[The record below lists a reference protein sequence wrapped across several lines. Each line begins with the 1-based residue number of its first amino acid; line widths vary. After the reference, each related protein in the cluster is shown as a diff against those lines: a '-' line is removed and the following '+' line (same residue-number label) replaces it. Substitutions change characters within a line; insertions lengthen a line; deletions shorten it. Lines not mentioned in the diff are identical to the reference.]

1 MFTSRIHS
9 FALFLLVFLLFA
21 DSSAGRAQSGT
32 GSVSFGAVAIGQTS
46 PSQSV
51 TLTFSGGGTTAT
63 ELALTQ
69 GADKQDFATVS
80 GGSCATGQSYQAGA
94 TCTALVT
101 FTPQHA
107 GLRMGA
113 VELLDASGALLAGTY
128 ISGVGSGP
136 QVGFQLPTVAASGFP
151 YLGITADKGIAID
164 GNSNIFLASYN
175 SSTATESVV
184 EVPAGCAAN
193 ACVKQLPGSFYG
205 IWGLAVDGAGNVW
218 VGDVGASG
226 TITEILAAGGYASTK
241 LYHGSFGNQIGV
253 AVDGAGNI
261 YFTGSTAGSAYSVV
275 ELLAAGG
282 YSTVK
287 TLAAGYN
294 SLEGITVDALGN
306 VFFTDTVDKTLDEI
320 VAVNGSIPVSPT
332 IRTLASG
339 LKSVQS
345 VAVDSSGDLFVTT
358 AGTSGAGIYEWLV
371 TGGYANSILVSNGFN
386 APTGIAVTAGGD
398 LFIIDSNQ
406 AGGSVLFKI
415 GRATTPGIAFP
426 TPTAPGE
433 TDTADGP
440 QRVTLQ
446 NLGNQPLSLATLTFS
461 NANFSLDSGTTTC
474 DASITLAAGDNC
486 DLGILFHPTST
497 GANITGALSLTDNSG
512 NAAGAKQSLP
522 LSGAGLFTPAINLKI
537 SSSIIAVSQPLTL
550 SIAVNGGSGNA
561 VPTGTVQVNA
571 PGYTA
576 PAAVLVGGAASVTIP
591 PGTLSPG
598 ALTLAIAYIPD
609 TASSIVYTP
618 ATTQLS
624 VTVTSTIL
632 NAPTVTVTPAVGFLS
647 IGQALSVTVA
657 VSQASGSPVPTG
669 TISLA
674 GANYTSPATTLSS
687 GTTTITIP
695 PNSLVL
701 GTDELVATYTP
712 DSASTTIY
720 VPAAGAALVAVNAAS
735 TAPAASPVDFGSIDI
750 GKTSAA
756 HAIPITF
763 PADATPATF
772 LVTTLGAT
780 GKDFAS
786 LPGGTCGAGISVA
799 AGQSCTVSVAFTPAF
814 AGLRS
819 GAVIA
824 LDANGQQLAF
834 TYLHGSGSGAQLSV
848 QADFYSSYN
857 GISAPNYPYSFST
870 LADGFSHPNVAID
883 GAGNVFV
890 ADLGIGAVREI
901 PAGCTSASCVKMI
914 VQAFYGPSAL
924 AVDGAGNIFVA
935 EVGNNDVKKIPPG
948 CTSYSCIE
956 TVGTGFNQPYGLSVD
971 ADGNIFVADTFNN
984 AIKEVVAA
992 GGYTTIK
999 TLASGLDL
1007 PWSVVVNAGGDL
1019 FVAEGGDQCTTY
1031 LPGECSYINTSLL
1044 EITAASGYSTIQ
1056 TISSGGFGKPFGLA
1070 IDGSGNVFEAD
1081 YGDACATEFTAGS
1094 AYATGRRLCESGSF
1108 NAIFPEG
1115 LAVDGADNLYL
1126 DDVIRGKVYKM
1137 DYANL
1142 PSINFR
1148 TATLEGVADVDD
1160 GLQVVSVQNNGTA
1173 PLTISSLSLSNSSFK
1188 LESSVTTCSTST
1200 PIAVGASCYL
1210 AVSFS
1215 PTVTGPIAAT
1225 LTLTDNNLNQNST
1238 TQLIQITAVAL
1249 PPTPS
1254 ILTTPA
1260 NPTTA
1265 TTATFTF
1272 SDTQTPITFVCSI
1285 DSLPFAA
1292 CASPATYTAL
1302 SGGAHAFQVKA
1313 KDTVG
1318 NLSLAAI
1325 YNWVEDSVG
1334 PPAPAITSAPAYFT
1348 NADTAAFAFTDARAG
1363 VTYQCSLDGVAFT
1376 TCASGIS
1383 YSGMAPPAT
1392 VYIQT
1397 ARHSFAVK
1405 AVDASSNFS
1414 PETTFSWT
1422 TYNQVFS
1429 ATPVDF
1435 GPLPV
1440 GQTSSPQSVTFNP
1453 TYDELQVAGP
1463 IATIDATTLGVTG
1476 LDFTVTDPGTCTV
1489 GTTLAKGT
1497 TCTLKA
1503 TFTPKYPGQRKGA
1516 VVLLD
1521 SKGNGIGEAYLQ
1533 GTGTAPQ
1540 VTFGPYSTV
1549 TYNILPP
1556 QNNADP
1562 GKDLVAPVTDVTLD
1576 GAGNIYASDLFIA
1589 SVDGSVSVST
1599 GDIWKFPV
1607 GCNGPTCSTLA
1618 ASGAG
1623 TTLASFLP
1631 NSLTMDGAGVLWAND
1646 PALFVS
1652 NLPTVGTWYPTQC
1665 SYLANFPSFMDVA
1678 ADGSGNIA
1686 MVGNG
1691 LLQSCFYGLGVGQ
1704 KSQTTSFDF
1713 STNTPSLTIDPAGN
1727 FFVADTGNNAIKEV
1741 LASSGYTIDRTVGSG
1756 FSSPYGVTSDAF
1768 GNIYV
1773 ADTGNNAVKEI
1784 VASSGYTQVLTVAT
1798 FDPKVVTPEKLTVDA
1813 QGNIYIATSAYN
1825 TSSVYSTLAQ
1835 PFVKLD
1841 FADAPALNFSTST
1854 KIGTTD
1860 STDGTLVATVR
1871 NNGNQPLTF
1880 SGLAITANFSIDS
1893 DTTTCSTSAPL
1904 ASGATCT
1911 VGVFFT
1917 PNAPGALTGTLT
1929 LTDNALNL
1937 TGATQ
1942 QFALSGTAFSTP
1954 ATATPTVIVAPG
1966 SANITTAQ
1974 SDAVTITVSGASG
1987 SPTATGGVS
1996 LIVGAYTSAT
2006 VPLVTGSAT
2015 INLPAG
2021 VMALGTDTVNAVYSP
2036 DTASS
2041 TTYGP
2046 GAGSAKITVSAVPA
2060 TTPTVSVIPAAID
2073 ISVQQSLSVLI
2084 AVTGGSGNPTPTG
2097 TVTLSG
2103 GNYASLASTLTNG
2116 STALTIPAGY
2126 LPSGNQ
2132 TLTAYYTPDPI
2143 SQANYTSASGSGLVA
2158 VEAAAKS
2165 TPTVSV
2171 TPSSPTILANQPL
2184 QVTVQLPAAVG
2195 HSAPTGSIVLSSGA
2209 YASTAF
2215 SLSMGRVTLTIP
2227 AGTLAIG
2234 SDTLTATYSPDS
2246 ASLLTYAS
2254 ASGAAAVTVNS
2265 PRVATSTSLHAS
2277 ASSVAYGTSVT
2288 FTVGVTPASGTGTPS
2303 GSVSLMDGA
2312 STLATLT
2319 LDSSG
2324 AATYSTSTLAAGI
2337 HSLTAVYQGDA
2348 NDTAS
2353 TSATVSVTVAQALLA
2368 TTTTL
2373 QASASSVVAGTSLT
2387 FTANVSQIL
2396 LSAVH
2401 LAPNALAPTGTVT
2414 FLDGT
2419 ASLGTAILN
2428 SSGIA
2433 TFSTATLVAGTHS
2446 LTATYS
2452 GDAGDTAS
2460 TSAPITVTVAAAVQ
2474 TASLTPSSLSFTAL
2488 SGVTSAAQVVTLSN
2502 TGNIALGITG
2512 ISITGTDPSAFAQS
2526 TTCGVS
2532 LAPASSC
2539 TISLTFSPTS
2549 AASFAAILSV
2559 ADNATGSP
2567 QTVTLSGTGTAA
2579 PNFTL
2584 SASPAAQTVPAGTV
2598 ATYTLTISPQNGA
2611 FNHAVSLSV
2620 TGLPQGATATFAP
2633 ASVNPGSSA
2642 ATSQLSIQTVSTT
2655 AARSQPSIWP
2665 IGGPALALIGLF
2677 FLPGKRR
2684 RQWLALGVL
2693 FLAALGAL
2701 TLSGCGGGFALNT
2714 PSAKIYSITVSATSS
2729 QDVQTTTV
2737 QLTVK

>member
-1 MFTSRIHS
+1 MFSARMQS
-9 FALFLLVFLLFA
+9 LALFLSVSFLFA
-21 DSSAGRAQSGT
+21 GPSAGRAQSGT
-32 GSVSFGAVAIGQTS
+32 GFVSFGTVAIGQTS
-46 PSQSV
+46 PSQTV
-51 TLTFSGGGTTAT
+51 TLTFSSAGTTAT

-69 GADKQDFATVS
+69 GADKLDFAIVS
-80 GGSCATGQSYQAGA
+80 GGSCTTGQSYQAGA

-101 FTPQHA
+101 FAPQHA

-113 VELLDASGALLAGTY
+113 LELRDASGALLAGTF
-128 ISGVGSGP
+128 ISGAGSGP

-184 EVPAGCAAN
+184 EVPAGCTAN
-193 ACVKQLPGSFYG
+193 TCVKQLPGSFYG

-287 TLAAGYN
+287 TLATGYN
-294 SLEGITVDALGN
+294 SLEGLTVDAVGN

-320 VAVNGSIPVSPT
+320 VAANGSIPASPA

-339 LKSVQS
+339 LKSVQG

-371 TGGYANSILVSNGFN
+371 NGGYANSILVSNGFN

-398 LFIIDSNQ
+398 LFIVDSNQ
-406 AGGSVLFKI
+406 AGGSALFKI

-461 NANFSLDSGTTTC
+461 NANFSLDSSTTTC
-474 DASITLAAGDNC
+474 DATITLAAGDNC
-486 DLGILFHPTST
+486 DLGVLFHPTST
-497 GANITGALSLTDNSG
+497 GANITGTLSVTDNSG

-550 SIAVNGGSGNA
+550 SIALNGGGGNA
-561 VPTGTVQVNA
+561 VPAGTVQVNA
-571 PGYTA
+571 PGYAA
-576 PAAVLVGGAASVTIP
+576 PVAVLVGGAASVTIP

-618 ATTQLS
+618 TTTQLS

-647 IGQALSVTVA
+647 IGQALTVTVA

-695 PNSLVL
+695 PYSLVL

-735 TAPAASPVDFGSIDI
+735 TAPAASPVDFGSIGI
-750 GKTSAA
+750 GKTSAV
-756 HAIPITF
+756 HTIPITF

-772 LVTTLGAT
+772 LVTTLGAS

-786 LPGGTCGAGISVA
+786 LPGGTCGTGISIA

-819 GAVIA
+819 GAVVA

-834 TYLHGSGSGAQLSV
+834 TYVHGSGTGAQLSV
-848 QADFYSSYN
+848 QSDFYSSYN
-857 GISAPNYPYSFST
+857 GITAPNYPYSFST

-924 AVDGAGNIFVA
+924 ALDGAGNIFVA

-1044 EITAASGYSTIQ
+1044 EITAASGYSTIH

-1081 YGDACATEFTAGS
+1081 YGDSCATEFTAGS

-1115 LAVDGADNLYL
+1115 LAVDGADNLYV
-1126 DDVIRGKVYKM
+1126 DDVIRGKVYKL
-1137 DYANL
+1137 DYADL
-1142 PSINFR
+1142 PPINFR

-1173 PLTISSLSLSNSSFK
+1173 PLAISSLTISNSSFK
-1188 LESSVTTCSTST
+1188 LDSTLTTCSTST
-1200 PIAVGASCYL
+1200 PVAVGASCYL

-1225 LTLTDNNLNQNST
+1225 LTLTDNNLNQSAT

-1249 PPTPS
+1249 PPTPV
-1254 ILTTPA
+1254 ILTTPG
-1260 NPTTA
+1260 NPTIA

-1292 CASPATYTAL
+1292 CASPATYAAL

-1383 YSGMAPPAT
+1383 YTGMAPPVT

-1397 ARHSFAVK
+1397 VRHSFAVK
-1405 AVDASSNFS
+1405 AVDASSNVS
-1414 PETTFSWT
+1414 PEATFSWT

-1435 GPLPV
+1435 GPVAV
-1440 GQTSSPQSVTFNP
+1440 GQTSSAQILTFNP
-1453 TYDELQVAGP
+1453 TYDELLVAGP
-1463 IATIDATTLGVTG
+1463 IATINATTLGVTG
-1476 LDFTVTDPGTCTV
+1476 LDFTVTDPGTCAV
-1489 GTTLAKGT
+1489 GNTLAKGT

-1516 VVLLD
+1516 VLLID
-1521 SKGNGIGEAYLQ
+1521 AKGNGIAEAYLQ

-1549 TYNILPP
+1549 TYNILAP
-1556 QNNADP
+1556 QNNANP
-1562 GKDLVAPVTDVTLD
+1562 GLNLIAPVSDVTVD
-1576 GAGNIYASDLFIA
+1576 GAGNVYATDLLIG
-1589 SVDGSVSVST
+1589 SVDQSIAVSS

-1607 GCNGPTCSTLA
+1607 GCTGPSCNINVA
-1618 ASGAG
+1618 ASSKSPG
-1623 TTLASFLP
+1623 TFVVLPTGLA
-1631 NSLTMDGAGVLWAND
+1631 MDGGGVLWAAEPYLTAQYID
-1646 PALFVS
+1646 
-1652 NLPTVGTWYPTQC
+1652 TVANWYPTQC
-1665 SYLANFPSFMDVA
+1665 SLVSGAMSGFMSAEV
-1678 ADGSGNIA
+1678 DGAGNLA

-1691 LLQSCFYGLGVGQ
+1691 VLQSCFYDLGLGQ

-1713 STNTPSLTIDPAGN
+1713 SGNTPSMTIDPAGN

-1741 LASSGYTIDRTVGSG
+1741 LASSGYTIDRSVGSG

-1773 ADTGNNAVKEI
+1773 ADTGNGRIRRINPAGQMLTIMGAGSALPLTGTFDGNAFLFYPTGVAATGNGTFVVVDEYFGI
-1784 VASSGYTQVLTVAT
+1784 VAMVNSVGTITLIPTANVGYLGLPIGIAVSGSNVYIADT
-1798 FDPKVVTPEKLTVDA
+1798 FDNRILKYNGTTTSVFAGTGAPGFSGDNGPANKATLFFPYAVAVDA
-1813 QGNIYIATSAYN
+1813 NNNVYIADTYNSAIRMVDTTGKITTIAGMPGMPGFSGDGGLAANAQIFFPTGLNVDGSGNIE
-1825 TSSVYSTLAQ
+1825 V
-1835 PFVKLD
+1835 
-1841 FADAPALNFSTST
+1841 
-1854 KIGTTD
+1854 TD
-1860 STDGTLVATVR
+1860 
-1871 NNGNQPLTF
+1871 NGNQRVRILKYQAIPADLTIQPD
-1880 SGLAITANFSIDS
+1880 STTKSANHGS
-1893 DTTTCSTSAPL
+1893 STVIQLSL
-1904 ASGATCT
+1904 ASMG
-1911 VGVFFT
+1911 G
-1917 PNAPGALTGTLT
+1917 
-1929 LTDNALNL
+1929 
-1937 TGATQ
+1937 
-1942 QFALSGTAFSTP
+1942 FA
-1954 ATATPTVIVAPG
+1954 G
-1966 SANITTAQ
+1966 SANIVATAPSGITVQ
-1974 SDAVTITVSGASG
+1974 FTPTVPVTITAGQTVVVAANVQI
-1987 SPTATGGVS
+1987 PAATATG
-1996 LIVGAYTSAT
+1996 AYT
-2006 VPLVTGSAT
+2006 
-2015 INLPAG
+2015 
-2021 VMALGTDTVNAVYSP
+2021 
-2036 DTASS
+2036 
-2041 TTYGP
+2041 
-2046 GAGSAKITVSAVPA
+2046 
-2060 TTPTVSVIPAAID
+2060 
-2073 ISVQQSLSVLI
+2073 ISF
-2084 AVTGGSGNPTPTG
+2084 
-2097 TVTLSG
+2097 
-2103 GNYASLASTLTNG
+2103 
-2116 STALTIPAGY
+2116 ALTAG
-2126 LPSGNQ
+2126 
-2132 TLTAYYTPDPI
+2132 AI
-2143 SQANYTSASGSGLVA
+2143 AH
-2158 VEAAAKS
+2158 
-2165 TPTVSV
+2165 TVSV
-2171 TPSSPTILANQPL
+2171 TLN
-2184 QVTVQLPAAVG
+2184 VTNLPQ
-2195 HSAPTGSIVLSSGA
+2195 
-2209 YASTAF
+2209 F
-2215 SLSMGRVTLTIP
+2215 
-2227 AGTLAIG
+2227 
-2234 SDTLTATYSPDS
+2234 
-2246 ASLLTYAS
+2246 
-2254 ASGAAAVTVNS
+2254 
-2265 PRVATSTSLHAS
+2265 
-2277 ASSVAYGTSVT
+2277 
-2288 FTVGVTPASGTGTPS
+2288 
-2303 GSVSLMDGA
+2303 
-2312 STLATLT
+2312 
-2319 LDSSG
+2319 
-2324 AATYSTSTLAAGI
+2324 
-2337 HSLTAVYQGDA
+2337 
-2348 NDTAS
+2348 
-2353 TSATVSVTVAQALLA
+2353 TSAG
-2368 TTTTL
+2368 
-2373 QASASSVVAGTSLT
+2373 VV
-2387 FTANVSQIL
+2387 
-2396 LSAVH
+2396 
-2401 LAPNALAPTGTVT
+2401 
-2414 FLDGT
+2414 
-2419 ASLGTAILN
+2419 
-2428 SSGIA
+2428 
-2433 TFSTATLVAGTHS
+2433 
-2446 LTATYS
+2446 
-2452 GDAGDTAS
+2452 
-2460 TSAPITVTVAAAVQ
+2460 
-2474 TASLTPSSLSFTAL
+2474 
-2488 SGVTSAAQVVTLSN
+2488 
-2502 TGNIALGITG
+2502 
-2512 ISITGTDPSAFAQS
+2512 
-2526 TTCGVS
+2526 
-2532 LAPASSC
+2532 
-2539 TISLTFSPTS
+2539 S
-2549 AASFAAILSV
+2549 AASFAGGGVSPGEIVAIFGQ
-2559 ADNATGSP
+2559 DMG
-2567 QTVTLSGTGTAA
+2567 
-2579 PNFTL
+2579 
-2584 SASPAAQTVPAGTV
+2584 
-2598 ATYTLTISPQNGA
+2598 
-2611 FNHAVSLSV
+2611 
-2620 TGLPQGATATFAP
+2620 P
-2633 ASVNPGSSA
+2633 ASVALGSFANGQLSTQAGGTQVTFGGVAAPIVYSLAGQVSAIVPYEVTGPVTQVQITYNGQTSPALPVAVVPAAPGIFTLPGGSQAAALNADLSVNGAGNPAAKGSVVVLFATGEGQTNPGGVDGRL
-2642 ATSQLSIQTVSTT
+2642 ATTVFPAPQLPVTVT
-2655 AARSQPSIWP
+2655 
-2665 IGGPALALIGLF
+2665 IGGQTAQILYAGAAPYEVA
-2677 FLPGKRR
+2677 
-2684 RQWLALGVL
+2684 GVL
-2693 FLAALGAL
+2693 QINVMVPSNIPSGAAQVSLQVG
-2701 TLSGCGGGFALNT
+2701 TQTSGG
-2714 PSAKIYSITVSATSS
+2714 SASIV
-2729 QDVQTTTV
+2729 VQ
-2737 QLTVK
+2737 